1 MSNVRRLISDVSQSP
16 SLIPSHSSLIPA
28 FKLIYGAKI
37 KSAVFFFCNLT
48 MQKRRRIMHPTSF
61 LILVDLGKR

>member
-37 KSAVFFFCNLT
+37 KSAVFFYEIFPC
-48 MQKRRRIMHPTSF
+48 KKDVESC
-61 LILVDLGKR
+61 ILRLF

>member
-1 MSNVRRLISDVSQSP
+1 MSNVWRLISDVSQSP

-28 FKLIYGAKI
+28 FKLICGAKI
-37 KSAVFFFCNLT
+37 KSAVFF
-48 MQKRRRIMHPTSF
+48 MKSSHEKKRRIMHPTSF

>member
-37 KSAVFFFCNLT
+37 KSAVFFMKSSHAKKDVESC
-48 MQKRRRIMHPTSF
+48 
-61 LILVDLGKR
+61 ILRLF